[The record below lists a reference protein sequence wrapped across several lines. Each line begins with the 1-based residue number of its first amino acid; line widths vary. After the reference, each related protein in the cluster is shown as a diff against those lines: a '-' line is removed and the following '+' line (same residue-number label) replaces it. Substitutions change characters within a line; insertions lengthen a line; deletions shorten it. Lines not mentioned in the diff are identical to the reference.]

1 MGQLWSWFRWV
12 PGVIGGT
19 TLGGMCRGPAKESKE
34 PRGKCGAHCGVL
46 WDPQKVGLWWCCCWI
61 SAAQWP
67 GWPCLRA
74 CGAQEKNHKNVMS
87 IDSCSS
93 AGKLLIS
100 TSFKVYLDTQK
111 SWKIVEV
118 WDFQLKTEILT
129 FENLNKVDYY
139 ELRIDSM
146 DLICCIKV
154 QQSWFKLQQ
163 QLWSWITRF
172 EQWKKNH
179 TVSC

>member
-34 PRGKCGAHCGVL
+34 PRGKCGVHFGVL

-74 CGAQEKNHKNVMS
+74 CGVQEKNHKNVMS

-118 WDFQLKTEILT
+118 WDFQLKTEIWT

-139 ELRIDSM
+139 ELRMIKSYWNGYIMLQYEWLKVDKQ
-146 DLICCIKV
+146 LIN
-154 QQSWFKLQQ
+154 Q
-163 QLWSWITRF
+163 
-172 EQWKKNH
+172 NG
-179 TVSC
+179 